1 MLHNEVSNETLER
14 ETLLLQH
21 RTYMHEVVLVQP
33 WAVGN
38 GQHARRKVSCIGGDG
53 VATYGS
59 KIWVIRQSMDVQPA
73 SRPALHAKDMQA
85 RCPAPAVSASTPVRT
100 ATCQYCLQHHPSR

>member
-14 ETLLLQH
+14 ETLPLQH

-38 GQHARRKVSCIGGDG
+38 GQHARRKVACIGGDG
-53 VATYGS
+53 VATHGS
-59 KIWVIRQSMDVQPA
+59 KIWVIRQGMDVQPA
-73 SRPALHAKDMQA
+73 HAKPFMPKMCK
-85 RCPAPAVSASTPVRT
+85 RVVPR
-100 ATCQYCLQHHPSR
+100 LLRRHQHL